1 MRAKEVEK
9 VSFPQYNSKKEEEP
23 SQDGDYTILTRPLL
37 LLKGT
42 VFSFIIGLKDIL
54 MQVSDLKW
62 EIHIMRIL
70 IVEDEVRLAEALGEI
85 MKAQRYTTDIVYDGE
100 AAFDN
105 AISGIYD
112 CIILDVMIPK
122 MDGFEVVR
130 RMRAEKNTTPV
141 IMLTAKDDTVDKIKG
156 LDAGADDYLTKPFIP
171 GELLAR
177 VRAISRRQGE
187 VVMDELEYEDLVL
200 SLSNYTLEG
209 NGKSLPLGPKEFEI
223 MRLLMSAP
231 NVIVPKEDF
240 IVKVWGA
247 ESDAEDNNVEVYIS
261 FLRKKL
267 KHLNSRV
274 SITTVRKIGYRL
286 EVSA

>member
-1 MRAKEVEK
+1 
-9 VSFPQYNSKKEEEP
+9 
-23 SQDGDYTILTRPLL
+23 
-37 LLKGT
+37 
-42 VFSFIIGLKDIL
+42 
-54 MQVSDLKW
+54 
-62 EIHIMRIL
+62 MRIL
-70 IVEDEVRLAEALGEI
+70 IVEDELRLAEALGEI

-105 AISGIYD
+105 AMSGIYD

-130 RMRAEKNTTPV
+130 RMRE
-141 IMLTAKDDTVDKIKG
+141 DKIKG
-156 LDAGADDYLTKPFIP
+156 LDAGADDYLTKPFVP

-187 VVMDELEYEDLVL
+187 VVMDELEFEDIKL

-231 NVIVPKEDF
+231 GVIVPKEDF

-267 KHLNSRV
+267 KHLASRAG
-274 SITTVRKIGYRL
+274 IATIRKIGYRL
-286 EVSA
+286 EVSQKGAD

>member
-1 MRAKEVEK
+1 
-9 VSFPQYNSKKEEEP
+9 
-23 SQDGDYTILTRPLL
+23 
-37 LLKGT
+37 
-42 VFSFIIGLKDIL
+42 
-54 MQVSDLKW
+54 
-62 EIHIMRIL
+62 MRIL

-100 AAFDN
+100 SAFDN
-105 AISGIYD
+105 AMSGIYD

-130 RMRAEKNTTPV
+130 KMRQEKNTTPV
-141 IMLTAKDDTVDKIKG
+141 IMLTAKDDTVDN
-156 LDAGADDYLTKPFIP
+156 YLTKPFIP

-187 VVMDELEYEDLVL
+187 VVMDELEFEDLVL

-209 NGKSLPLGPKEFEI
+209 NGKSMPLGPKEFEI

>member
-1 MRAKEVEK
+1 
-9 VSFPQYNSKKEEEP
+9 
-23 SQDGDYTILTRPLL
+23 
-37 LLKGT
+37 
-42 VFSFIIGLKDIL
+42 
-54 MQVSDLKW
+54 
-62 EIHIMRIL
+62 MRIL

-100 AAFDN
+100 SAFDN
-105 AISGIYD
+105 AMSGIYD

-130 RMRAEKNTTPV
+130 KMRQEKNTTPV

-187 VVMDELEYEDLVL
+187 VVMDELEFEDLTL
-200 SLSNYTLEG
+200 STLEG

>member
-1 MRAKEVEK
+1 
-9 VSFPQYNSKKEEEP
+9 
-23 SQDGDYTILTRPLL
+23 
-37 LLKGT
+37 
-42 VFSFIIGLKDIL
+42 
-54 MQVSDLKW
+54 
-62 EIHIMRIL
+62 MRIL

-100 AAFDN
+100 SAFDN
-105 AISGIYD
+105 AMSGIYD

-209 NGKSLPLGPKEFEI
+209 NGKSL
-223 MRLLMSAP
+223 
-231 NVIVPKEDF
+231 
-240 IVKVWGA
+240 
-247 ESDAEDNNVEVYIS
+247 
-261 FLRKKL
+261 
-267 KHLNSRV
+267 
-274 SITTVRKIGYRL
+274 
-286 EVSA
+286 

>member
-1 MRAKEVEK
+1 MRV
-9 VSFPQYNSKKEEEP
+9 
-23 SQDGDYTILTRPLL
+23 
-37 LLKGT
+37 
-42 VFSFIIGLKDIL
+42 
-54 MQVSDLKW
+54 
-62 EIHIMRIL
+62 L

-85 MKAQRYTTDIVYDGE
+85 MKAQRYTADIVYDGE
-100 AAFDN
+100 SAFDN
-105 AISGIYD
+105 AMSG
-112 CIILDVMIPK
+112 ILDVMIPK

-141 IMLTAKDDTVDKIKG
+141 IMLTAKDDTTDKIKG

-187 VVMDELEYEDLVL
+187 VVMDELQFEDLSL
-200 SLSNYTLEG
+200 SLSNYTLGG
-209 NGKSLPLGPKEFEI
+209 NGKSIPLGPKEFEI

-267 KHLNSRV
+267 KHLNSRA
-274 SITTVRKIGYRL
+274 SIATIRKIGYRL
-286 EVSA
+286 EVTE

>member
-1 MRAKEVEK
+1 
-9 VSFPQYNSKKEEEP
+9 
-23 SQDGDYTILTRPLL
+23 
-37 LLKGT
+37 
-42 VFSFIIGLKDIL
+42 
-54 MQVSDLKW
+54 
-62 EIHIMRIL
+62 MRIL
-70 IVEDEVRLAEALGEI
+70 IVEDEVRLAEVLGEI
-85 MKAQRYTTDIVYDGE
+85 MKAQRYTADIVYDGE
-100 AAFDN
+100 SAFDY
-105 AISGIYD
+105 AMSGIYD

-141 IMLTAKDDTVDKIKG
+141 IMLTAKDDTGDKIKG

-187 VVMDELEYEDLVL
+187 VVMDELKYEDLTL
-200 SLSNYTLEG
+200 SLSNYTLSSNE
-209 NGKSLPLGPKEFEI
+209 KSLPLGPKEFEV
-223 MRLLMSAP
+223 MRLLMTAP
-231 NVIVPKEDF
+231 NVIVPKENI

-267 KHLNSRV
+267 KHLGSRV
-274 SITTVRKIGYRL
+274 SIVTVRKIGYHL
-286 EVSA
+286 EVCG

>member
-1 MRAKEVEK
+1 MKILVVDDEALLVKGIRFNLQNDGYEVITGCDGMEA
-9 VSFPQYNSKKEEEP
+9 VELAR
-23 SQDGDYTILTRPLL
+23 SQSPD
-37 LLKGT
+37 
-42 VFSFIIGLKDIL
+42 
-54 MQVSDLKW
+54 
-62 EIHIMRIL
+62 L
-70 IVEDEVRLAEALGEI
+70 IV
-85 MKAQRYTTDIVYDGE
+85 
-100 AAFDN
+100 
-105 AISGIYD
+105 
-112 CIILDVMIPK
+112 LDVMMPR
-122 MDGFEVVR
+122 MDGLEACTRIREFSDV
-130 RMRAEKNTTPV
+130 P
-141 IMLTAKDDTVDKIKG
+141 IILLTAKAGDMDKLLG
-156 LDAGADDYLTKPFIP
+156 FDQGADDYLTKPFIP